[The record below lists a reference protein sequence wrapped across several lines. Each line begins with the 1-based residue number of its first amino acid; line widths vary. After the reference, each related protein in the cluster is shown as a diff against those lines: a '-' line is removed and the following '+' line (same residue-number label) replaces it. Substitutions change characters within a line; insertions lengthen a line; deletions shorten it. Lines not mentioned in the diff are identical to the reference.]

1 MMRNLSFVLAAS
13 AVLAVT
19 MRAPVIHVHMIGDS
33 TMANKPTP
41 EKNPERGWGQNFQAF
56 FDDRVVVDNHA
67 LNGRSSKSFIAE
79 GHWAP
84 VIAALQPGDYLIVQF
99 GHNDEKI
106 EDSTRYAAPRT
117 DYRANL
123 VRFLSEARAQGAIP
137 ILCTPIVRRKFNA
150 AGKLQPTHGD
160 YPDVVREL
168 AKADNVPLIDM
179 EKLTGKLVSSAG
191 PDASKK
197 LYVWVAQ
204 GEWPA
209 FPAARQDD
217 THLNPTGAAEV
228 AKLAADAIRASG
240 LPLAQYLKKSN

>member
-1 MMRNLSFVLAAS
+1 MTRNLSLVLVAATLV
-13 AVLAVT
+13 AFAG
-19 MRAPVIHVHMIGDS
+19 RAPVIHVHMIGDS

-41 EKNPERGWGQNFQAF
+41 ETNPERGWGQNLQAF

-67 LNGRSSKSFIAE
+67 LNGRSTKSFISE

-84 VIAALQPGDYLIVQF
+84 VVAALQPGDYLIIQF

-123 VRFLSEARAQGAIP
+123 ARFVDEARAKGATP

-150 AGKLQPTHGD
+150 AGQLQPTHGD

-168 AKADNVPLIDM
+168 ARTEHVALLDM
-179 EKLTGKLVSSAG
+179 EKLTGDLVSSAG
-191 PDASKK
+191 PEGSKK
-197 LYVWVAQ
+197 LYVWVAR

-217 THLNPTGAAEV
+217 THLNPTGATEV
-228 AKLAADAIRASG
+228 AKLAAGAIRASG
-240 LPLAQYLKKSN
+240 LPLARYLK

>member
-1 MMRNLSFVLAAS
+1 MRNLSFAIVAS
-13 AVLAVT
+13 MVVAFTA
-19 MRAPVIHVHMIGDS
+19 RAPVIHVHMIGDS

-41 EKNPERGWGQNFQAF
+41 EKNPERGWGQNFQQF
-56 FDDRVVVDNHA
+56 FDDGAVVDNHA
-67 LNGRSSKSFIAE
+67 LNGRSTKSFIAE

-84 VIAALQPGDYLIVQF
+84 VISALQPGDFLIIQF
-99 GHNDEKI
+99 GHNDEKK

-123 VRFLSEARAQGAIP
+123 ARFVAEARAKGATP

-150 AGKLQPTHGD
+150 AAELEATHGE

-168 AKADNVPLIDM
+168 AKTENVPLLDM
-179 EKLTGKLVSSAG
+179 ERLTEGLVASAG
-191 PDASKK
+191 PEGSKK
-197 LYVWVAQ
+197 LYVWVSQ

-217 THLNPTGAAEV
+217 THLNPTGATAV
-228 AKLAADAIRASG
+228 AKLAADAIRTSG
-240 LPLAQYLKKSN
+240 LSLAEHLRKTE